1 MNYQSLFDMN
11 NRFNG
16 FIKNMDEIKE
26 KENKQ
31 YELYPTGNF
40 TLTSGRI
47 YVALSSSKPTQE
59 EIKKYNIIK

>member
-1 MNYQSLFDMN
+1 MNYQSLSAMN
-11 NRFNG
+11 HQFNG
-16 FIKNMDEIKE
+16 FIKNMDELKE

-40 TLTSGRI
+40 TLMSGRI
-47 YVALSSSKPTQE
+47 YVALPSSKPTQE